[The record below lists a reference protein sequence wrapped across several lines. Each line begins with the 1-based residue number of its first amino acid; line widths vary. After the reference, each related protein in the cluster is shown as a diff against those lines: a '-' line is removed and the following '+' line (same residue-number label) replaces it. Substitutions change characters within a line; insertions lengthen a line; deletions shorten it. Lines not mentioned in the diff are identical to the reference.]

1 MTAVLIVIKDIEGR
15 VRGKNCA
22 DVEARQLA
30 DHYTAPSDHVIVST
44 PVVGSKST
52 VNESLFANVTV
63 DP

>member
-1 MTAVLIVIKDIEGR
+1 LQ
-15 VRGKNCA
+15 A
-22 DVEARQLA
+22 DVEARPLA
-30 DHYTAPSDHVIVST
+30 DHYTAPPDHVIVST